1 MEEINDLFGKCPIFT
16 AQKIIGGKWTML
28 IIQYLS
34 EGTLRFGQLQRKLP
48 MMTQSTLTKQL
59 RNLEEF
65 GLVERIVYP
74 QVPPKVEYSLSEIG
88 KKFMPVLSELS
99 VWGEEYKKYMSRNLD
114 IKESM

>member
-34 EGTLRFGQLQRKLP
+34 EGTLRFGELQRKLP
-48 MMTQSTLTKQL
+48 MMTQATLTKQL

-88 KKFMPVLSELS
+88 RKFMPVLSELN
-99 VWGEEYKKYMSRNLD
+99 VWGEEYKNYMSRNED
-114 IKESM
+114 MKKSI